1 MTGAAHGVNSG
12 RERAGTAVRTSP
24 VFLAIVACFAV
35 SGAIVWISGFSAGQ
49 GYRLAVFAFV
59 VTGWLISL
67 CLHEFGHAY
76 TAWRYGDHAVA
87 VRGYLTLNPARY
99 ADAGLSIVLPMIFL
113 VTGGIGLP
121 GGAVYIDRGAIAGK
135 WRHSF
140 VSAIGPLL
148 NLVLAGVLAVIISR
162 YGSISPQSLNSGV
175 LGHLNFWAALSFLA
189 FLQLTAAV
197 FNFLPVPGLDG
208 FGMWEPWL
216 PRPFAAAAGR
226 VGALGYL
233 ILIGLLWIPPVI
245 RAFFDGIFHLTDALG
260 INGFAIDAGRAM
272 FEFWSH

>member
-1 MTGAAHGVNSG
+1 MTGTAHGVKSE
-12 RERAGTAVRTSP
+12 RVRAGAAVRPSP

-35 SGAIVWISGFSAGQ
+35 SGAIVWSSGFSTGL

-59 VTGWLISL
+59 VSGWLISL

-121 GGAVYIDRGAIAGK
+121 GGAVYIDRGAIRGK

-148 NLVLAGVLAVIISR
+148 NLVLAAVLAVIISR
-162 YGSISPQSLNSGV
+162 YGTISPQNLNSGV

-208 FGMWEPWL
+208 FGLWEPWL
-216 PRPFAAAAGR
+216 PRPFAAAANR

-233 ILIGLLWIPPVI
+233 ILIGLLWIPAVN